1 MGLCFPWGF
10 DYDLNTNLGIG
21 LIWRKLLIVDDDE
34 LSARF
39 FGEVLTSMGH
49 QVAAIGSAVH
59 AFDVI
64 AHDTPDLILMDL
76 EMPDMNGVDATR
88 QLKNNPVTQGIPVVI
103 LTAHPEAQ
111 AFEEV
116 SMAGADGYLNKQSDR
131 PTIEAA
137 INKALP
143 GS

>member
-1 MGLCFPWGF
+1 MA
-10 DYDLNTNLGIG
+10 
-21 LIWRKLLIVDDDE
+21 KLLIVDDDE

-49 QVAAIGSAVH
+49 QVAAIGSATH
-59 AFDVI
+59 AFDAI

-76 EMPDMNGVDATR
+76 EMPDMNGVEATR
-88 QLKNNPVTQGIPVVI
+88 QLKSNPVTQDIPVVI

-131 PTIEAA
+131 PAIEAA
-137 INKALP
+137 INTALS